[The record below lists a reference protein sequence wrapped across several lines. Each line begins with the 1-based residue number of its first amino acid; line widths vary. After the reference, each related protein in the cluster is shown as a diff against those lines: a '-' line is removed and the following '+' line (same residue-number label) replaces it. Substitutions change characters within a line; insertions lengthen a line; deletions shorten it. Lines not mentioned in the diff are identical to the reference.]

1 MVLHAGDRSDFRG
14 YVLPPRGT
22 SDLQND
28 PPWQGTGGI
37 PSGRSV
43 RAQPAPHS
51 APWTAQVRPMFP
63 RGVGLLQ
70 LPTSRMCI
78 YSYPATWMENMFI
91 VLQPRCLR
99 RLRYSF
105 FCWKSSSSFS
115 TSQRPRRIVWVG
127 AFFFHFYYLPVLYL
141 LHDITALAK
150 S

>member
-37 PSGRSV
+37 PNGRSV
-43 RAQPAPHS
+43 RAQPAPHW

-105 FCWKSSSSFS
+105 FVGNPALLLALLSVLEGLCGWVLFFSF
-115 TSQRPRRIVWVG
+115 
-127 AFFFHFYYLPVLYL
+127 L
-141 LHDITALAK
+141 LFTFLVFAA
-150 S
+150 